1 MYGEPESYQ
10 HIPPPPSAYVVDC
23 EVCGLELWP
32 HDRHECDPDGLDCDV
47 VFRHGEC
54 EWVAYVDSLLDSDAP
69 DEDVIPEH
77 LIRSGDEDLRAT
89 LHVGMI
95 VEGEER

>member
-32 HDRHECDPDGLDCDV
+32 HDRHECDP
-47 VFRHGEC
+47 

-95 VEGEER
+95 VEGEERWVCFGAT